1 MVYRKLWLFP
11 QRVTLSL
18 KQSEMTQKQKAILQE
33 IRELA
38 IIGELEIKQAL
49 EESATIE
56 EKWRRRADAKRAA
69 AQKL

>member
-1 MVYRKLWLFP
+1 M
-11 QRVTLSL
+11 
-18 KQSEMTQKQKAILQE
+18 KQAEMTEKQKAILDE

-38 IIGELEIKQAL
+38 IIGQQEIKQAL

-56 EKWRRRADAKRAA
+56 EKWRRKADAKRAA